1 MELFEKAGKVRIS
14 ARWRTPAHMRN
25 LGALISEIC
34 GENLKSDVDH
44 ARRRVEKIARNLVV
58 LFDHRLLRVNFSAVR
73 TNLTPPLPSIGRMQA
88 GRGARKA
95 AAALIDTEERVR
107 DFGDCHGAIA

>member
-1 MELFEKAGKVRIS
+1 
-14 ARWRTPAHMRN
+14 MRN
-25 LGALISEIC
+25 LGVLVGEIC

-44 ARRRVEKIARNLVV
+44 ARRRVEQIARNLVV

-88 GRGARKA
+88 GRGAGKA
-95 AAALIDTEERVR
+95 AATPLDAEERVR
-107 DFGDCHGAIA
+107 DLGDGHGAIA